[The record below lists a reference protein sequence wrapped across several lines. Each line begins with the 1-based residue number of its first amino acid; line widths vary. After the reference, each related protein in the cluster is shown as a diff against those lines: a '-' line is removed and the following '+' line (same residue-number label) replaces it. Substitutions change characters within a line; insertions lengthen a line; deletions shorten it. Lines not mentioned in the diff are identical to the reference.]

1 MLASNRN
8 RMWISAVIGA
18 LTLAVA
24 QSGISQTRENGPWWP
39 GPHGPDDEAGASNYV
54 TPLKILQALQIPETG
69 KVYELGHVYEQGIPL
84 YGARPWYMSITP
96 PPEPTSDEGGIA
108 LSEYFTG
115 YIGQFGT
122 QFDGLGHQAG
132 HVEMEDGSFETVFYN
147 GFTADD
153 LLGENRGQNGL
164 EALGMETM
172 KPYITRGVLIDVA
185 GYKGG
190 TLPAA
195 YEVTMDDVR
204 GALER
209 QGMSE
214 DDVGQGDAVMFN
226 YGWAVNWG
234 NPSKYNDNRIGVGDN
249 EGSPGIYTEVTAW
262 LVEKKIG
269 VVGADSCCVEVRP
282 RPDSMGNV
290 HRQLF
295 LGEGIPMVENMNLLE
310 LAEDEA
316 YEVLFITL
324 PERLKGATGSMLRP
338 IAIN

>member
-1 MLASNRN
+1 MSIFYRKD
-8 RMWISAVIGA
+8 S
-18 LTLAVA
+18 LTLATFAFVMLAAA
-24 QSGISQTRENGPWWP
+24 QTGQAQTRESGPWWP

-54 TPLKILQALQIPETG
+54 TPLKILRALQIPETG
-69 KVYELGHVYEQGIPL
+69 KVYELGHVYEPGIPL
-84 YGARPWYMSITP
+84 YGERPWYMQIQP
-96 PPEPTSDEGGIA
+96 PPKPTSGEGGIA

-132 HVEMEDGSFETVFYN
+132 NVEMEDGSFQSVFYN
-147 GFTADD
+147 GFTADE
-153 LLGENRGQNGL
+153 LLGQNRGRYGL

-172 KPYITRGVLIDVA
+172 KPFITRGVLIDVA
-185 GYKGG
+185 GYKGE
-190 TLPAA
+190 TLSAA

-204 GALER
+204 GTLEW

-214 DDVGQGDAVMFN
+214 DDVGRGDAVIFN
-226 YGWAVNWG
+226 YGWAENWG
-234 NPSKYNDNRIGVGDN
+234 NPSKYNDNRIGVGEN

-269 VVGADSCCVEVRP
+269 IVGADSCCVEVRP
-282 RPDSMGNV
+282 RPDLVGNV

-295 LGEGIPMVENMNLLE
+295 LGEGIPMIENMDSRE
-310 LAEDEA
+310 LAADGG
-316 YEVLFITL
+316 YEFLFIAL

-338 IAIN
+338 IAIR